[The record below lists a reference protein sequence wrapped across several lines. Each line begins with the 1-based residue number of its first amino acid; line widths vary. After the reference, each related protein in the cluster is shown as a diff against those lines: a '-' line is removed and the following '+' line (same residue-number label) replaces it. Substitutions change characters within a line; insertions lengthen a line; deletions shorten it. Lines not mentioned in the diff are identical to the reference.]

1 MTGQKYKEISIG
13 EFTKA
18 AEVYETDKGGVY
30 KMCKKDYPD
39 VLAELEKEPFTD
51 LLDCGCGPAPMLTLL
66 HEKYPE
72 KHYTGI
78 DLTPK
83 MIEVAKAKNMEG
95 VELVVGD
102 CENLPFAPESFDVV
116 ICCESFH
123 HYPNVQDFFDSV
135 YRVLRPGGRLILRDM
150 TMDNG
155 AVRWFCNHVEIPIFN
170 LFGKGDVR
178 IYGKED
184 VNHVCNKAGLV
195 MESFERRGFC
205 RLHSVARKPVK
216 SGRMP
221 DIELGDV
228 QETALIPLAIKANES
243 KRANHRIYDAKAI
256 EIIDCLK
263 IDTEKYD
270 RFMSHEGVVA
280 RTILFDNEMKKALK
294 KYPNA
299 VVVNIGCGFDD
310 RFSRVDNGQVLWY
323 NVDLPDSIAIRR
335 KCFEERPREFLIEGD
350 LLSENWTNG
359 IPNDRVTIVIA
370 EGLFM
375 YFTGEQV
382 KQILTRISGHFHKGY
397 LLAEL
402 MHPFAAKN
410 TEKHDTVKN
419 TNAVFQ
425 WGIEDGHELEEL
437 CDDYQ
442 LLRET
447 SFFEEMKKYTLV
459 GKIGNVFF
467 KKFNDRLAVY
477 RFRKGN
483 CR

>member
-1 MTGQKYKEISIG
+1 MTDQKYKEISVG

-184 VNHVCNKAGLV
+184 VNRLCNKAGLV

-243 KRANHRIYDAKAI
+243 KRANHRIYDAKAL
-256 EIIDCLK
+256 EIIDSLK

-323 NVDLPDSIAIRR
+323 NVDLPDSIALRR

-370 EGLFM
+370 EGLLM

-419 TNAVFQ
+419 TNAVFK

-447 SFFEEMKKYTLV
+447 SFFEEMKKYTLA

-477 RFRKGN
+477 RFWE
-483 CR
+483 